1 MTTCGYRVNVFDW
14 SLRDEL
20 FQFLKQFII
29 RRNGKGGAYPGSL
42 SSARGRGRGNILL
55 ICTDTQV
62 PLEIEGLKFV

>member
-29 RRNGKGGAYPGSL
+29 RSNGRGSYPGSL